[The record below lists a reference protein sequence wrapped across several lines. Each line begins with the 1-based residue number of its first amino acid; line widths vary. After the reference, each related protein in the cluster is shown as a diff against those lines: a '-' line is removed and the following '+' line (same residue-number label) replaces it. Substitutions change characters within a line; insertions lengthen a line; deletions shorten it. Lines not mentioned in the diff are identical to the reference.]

1 MECLNT
7 HSALS
12 GYLDGWATE
21 QERRD
26 VERHLSSCEH
36 CSTMMREFRTLRRS
50 MSELP
55 VRKPTPKTSSELLVL
70 ASRAS
75 ARRRRRLS
83 LAHAIHDWYSHA
95 RFGIEHMMRPLA
107 LPVAGG
113 LLSTIALFAM
123 LVPDL
128 AHEVHPVK
136 NDIETSVFTQAT
148 VKEIAPVW
156 GVHNNDIDIT
166 VDLFVDENGRML
178 EYRVVSG
185 QNLLQTESIR
195 RSLENNLMYG
205 QFYPATQFGQPVA
218 GKLRVSFRTST
229 IDIKG

>member
-7 HSALS
+7 YSALS

-26 VERHLSSCEH
+26 VERHLSSCDH
-36 CSTMMREFRTLRRS
+36 CSTRMREYRTLRRS
-50 MSELP
+50 MRQLP
-55 VRKPTPKTSSELLVL
+55 ALKPNPQTSAELLVL

-75 ARRRRRLS
+75 ARRRRRLN
-83 LAHAIHDWYSHA
+83 LAHTITDWYSNL
-95 RFGIEHMMRPLA
+95 RFGIKNMMRPLA

-113 LLSTIALFAM
+113 LVSTVILFAM

-128 AHEVHPVK
+128 VHEVHPVK
-136 NDIETSVFTQAT
+136 NDIGTNFFTQAA
-148 VKEIAPVW
+148 VKEISPVW
-156 GVHNNDIDIT
+156 GVQNSDIT
-166 VDLFVDENGRML
+166 VDLVVDENGRML

-185 QNLLQTESIR
+185 QNLLHDESVR

-218 GKLRVSFRTST
+218 GKLRVSFRSST

>member
-7 HSALS
+7 VSALS

-26 VERHLSSCEH
+26 VERHLSSCDH
-36 CSTMMREFRTLRRS
+36 CATRMRDYRTLRRS
-50 MSELP
+50 MSGLRP
-55 VRKPTPKTSSELLVL
+55 VQPTAQLSARLMVL
-70 ASRAS
+70 ASRAG

-83 LAHAIHDWYSHA
+83 LRHAVRDWYSNV
-95 RFGIEHMMRPLA
+95 RLGIHNLMRPLA

-113 LLSTIALFAM
+113 LLSTIVLFGM

-128 AHEVHPVK
+128 FHEVHPVA
-136 NDIETSVFTQAT
+136 NDIETSVFTQAA
-148 VKEIAPVW
+148 VKEISPVW
-156 GVHNNDIDIT
+156 GVQNNDIT
-166 VDLFVDENGRML
+166 VDLIVDENGRML

-185 QNLLQTESIR
+185 QNLLRDESVR

-218 GKLRVSFRTST
+218 GKLRVSFRSST

>member
-12 GYLDGWATE
+12 GYMDGWATE

-50 MSELP
+50 MGELP
-55 VRKPTPKTSSELLVL
+55 SRKPTQKTFSELLVL

-83 LAHAIHDWYSHA
+83 LAHAIHDWYSNV
-95 RFGIEHMMRPLA
+95 RFGIEHLMRPLA

-113 LLSTIALFAM
+113 LLSTVVLFAM

-128 AHEVHPVK
+128 VHEVHPVK
-136 NDIETSVFTQAT
+136 NDIETSVSTHAA
-148 VKEIAPVW
+148 VKEISPIW
-156 GVHNNDIDIT
+156 GVHNDDIT
-166 VDLFVDENGRML
+166 VDLVVDEYGRML

-185 QNLLQTESIR
+185 QNLLQNESIR

-218 GKLRVSFRTST
+218 GKLRVTFRSST